1 MSTIFGLSIGRA
13 RARIAILALAFGL
26 FEFLVALS
34 YAAVDQNVV
43 RELYESLPPALRAF
57 AGAADVASPAGYLGS
72 AYIHPIPLVIQGA
85 LAISMATAAARD
97 LEDGSAELILS
108 RPLRR
113 WHWLAAQ
120 AAAMG
125 VAATIVAVGGF
136 VGGAIGATTVADLA
150 PVSIGGLAIVS
161 AGGLLLT
168 LAIGAV
174 ALAASAGLRGGGRA
188 VGWAA
193 GFAVVSYALNYLAEI
208 WRLIAP
214 LGRVSVYW
222 YYDPGVILTRTEMSI
237 SSVLALA
244 AVTIIAG
251 VAALVLIERRE
262 AF

>member
-1 MSTIFGLSIGRA
+1 MSTIFALSLGRA
-13 RARIAILALAFGL
+13 RSRIVILAVAFGL

-57 AGAADVASPAGYLGS
+57 AGAADVASPSGYLGS

-85 LAISMATAAARD
+85 LAISMASAAARD

-108 RPLRR
+108 RPIRR

-120 AAAMG
+120 AAAMSVALVV
-125 VAATIVAVGGF
+125 VAAGGF
-136 VGGAIGATTVADLA
+136 GGGAAGVLTVADLGD
-150 PVSIGGLAIVS
+150 VSLGGLLIVS
-161 AGGLLLT
+161 AGGILLS

-174 ALAASAGLRGGGRA
+174 ALAASASVRGGGRA

-193 GFAVVSYALNYLAEI
+193 GFAVVSYAVNYLAEV
-208 WRLIAP
+208 WTLISP
-214 LGRVSVYW
+214 LGRLSVYW
-222 YYDPGVILTRTEMSI
+222 YYDPGVILSRVEMPS
-237 SSVLALA
+237 SSVLVLVVVALA
-244 AVTIIAG
+244 GTAIS
-251 VAALVLIERRE
+251 LVLIERRE